1 MFAEN
6 DHTPPPKGARTK
18 ELEGIS
24 PDLKISVGRD
34 KH

>member
-6 DHTPPPKGARTK
+6 DHTPPKGTRTK